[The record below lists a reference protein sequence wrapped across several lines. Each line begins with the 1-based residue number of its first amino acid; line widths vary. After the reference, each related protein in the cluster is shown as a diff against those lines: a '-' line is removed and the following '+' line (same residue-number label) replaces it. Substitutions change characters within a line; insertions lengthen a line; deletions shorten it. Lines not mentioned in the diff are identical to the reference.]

1 MFSFYLNGYDKNGD
15 VMKKLFLFFLF
26 IISFSFINISSDNK
40 YIYLRNDDSFNIY
53 SISID
58 NLNTKNINKYLSDFK
73 VLKVNVDV
81 NPLYKNILGD
91 VSFNLQSDD
100 LVSEMEI
107 LKSNYL
113 SLIKKN
119 SFLDYDY
126 LYING
131 IKISDVLVYTSG
143 RKLYYFS
150 LNNNVKINN
159 YP

>member
-143 RKLYYFS
+143 RKLYDFS

>member
-40 YIYLRNDDSFNIY
+40 YFYLRNDDSFNIY

-143 RKLYYFS
+143 RKLYDFS